1 VYSSGETFFTITPE
15 TINEMMQIPITD
27 SSSPFSIEI
36 LTELYQKLS
45 FPQRSHIFEIFLPE
59 DMQFPKKNPPYPSSI
74 FSVKGNQII
83 STLFFLLL
91 ING

>member
-1 VYSSGETFFTITPE
+1 MTLE
-15 TINEMMQIPITD
+15 TINQMMQIPRTD
-27 SSSPFSIEI
+27 SARPFSIEI
-36 LTELYQKLS
+36 LTKLYQKLS
-45 FPQRSHIFEIFLPE
+45 FPKRSHIFEIFFPE
-59 DMQFPKKNPPYPSSI
+59 DMHLPKRNPPYPSSI